1 MINNR
6 TWLAF
11 ANRKRC
17 RHADAIHSLGF
28 INWRMGRA
36 RFAIGDVVY
45 LFMSDERR
53 VRFKMVVTAENVE
66 REDQTFWVEKAPS
79 DKTYRLE
86 LLEEYDGTLL
96 SEQEMF
102 KHGMGEDETGWHK
115 QGHMANILDNLIAQ
129 GKCKEMIVVMDNGN
143 CSYSFGAKKG
153 ESMADFG
160 ASFTEIMLKEEMPYI
175 ESTFRV
181 KTGRENTAMAGLSW
195 GGKETYDIA
204 LTNLDKFAYIGTFSG
219 AIFFMPGQNIGE
231 MYNGAFKDVDKFNK
245 QVKTLFVGYGT
256 VMLKRNWTW
265 AAIRPMW
272 LGIS

>member
-1 MINNR
+1 MNNR

-28 INWRMGRA
+28 IRWRMGRA
-36 RFAIGDVVY
+36 RFTIGDVVY

-102 KHGMGEDETGWHK
+102 KHGFK
-115 QGHMANILDNLIAQ
+115 
-129 GKCKEMIVVMDNGN
+129 
-143 CSYSFGAKKG
+143 
-153 ESMADFG
+153 
-160 ASFTEIMLKEEMPYI
+160 
-175 ESTFRV
+175 
-181 KTGRENTAMAGLSW
+181 
-195 GGKETYDIA
+195 GGKSLEIP
-204 LTNLDKFAYIGTFSG
+204 NC
-219 AIFFMPGQNIGE
+219 N
-231 MYNGAFKDVDKFNK
+231 NK
-245 QVKTLFVGYGT
+245 QLLDYIKVVF
-256 VMLKRNWTW
+256 
-265 AAIRPMW
+265 
-272 LGIS
+272 